1 MSKQDVIDYVMETPH
16 NTNRAVLEGLV
27 DTAVEESQV
36 QADWDQNDETAKDYI
51 KNRIGGYYNTT
62 ATADSGTLT
71 TTSFVDFTEQ
81 TDTTSYV
88 VNDETFDTAVQNLDI
103 TAGKT
108 YRISWIDN
116 GQAFSYTSEATAD
129 MQNLP
134 IILGDTVINSNAT
147 PKLVWGNKAK
157 VIFVDLII
165 TATNTITN
173 IKIEEIN
180 VVKIP
185 DEFLS
190 DKVFDHPVSRGT
202 GSYSVVEGAGTKAT
216 QYCAHAE
223 GADTTASGNYS
234 HAEGANTTASGN
246 SSHAAGQGTKALG
259 SNSYATGYYTVAAE
273 NSVMV
278 SGQYNIYEQLT
289 YTYSET
295 PATFKTEGNKNYYC
309 SKSFSFDTTTGEFTL
324 ESPTTITFPQ
334 GISLKRY
341 YFSESITSSI
351 IYFQYGTVNYTG
363 TDGNLTI
370 REGFSKLTSAKN
382 SSPQKY
388 KYLQVVGNGLYEEAR
403 ANAYTL
409 DRFGNAWY
417 AGDVYVG
424 STSGTDK
431 DDGSKKLATEEYVDN
446 HIGSKVSDKELI
458 LFSSTENSTKKF
470 KITVNDSGTISAK
483 EVTEGA

>member
-36 QADWDQNDETAKDYI
+36 QADWDQNDPTAKDYI

-71 TTSFVDFTEQ
+71 TTSFIDTTEQ
-81 TDTTSYV
+81 AGTTSYV
-88 VNDETFDTAVQNLDI
+88 VDVETFYIALQNLDI
-103 TAGKT
+103 TVGKT

-116 GQAFSYTSEATAD
+116 GQAFSYTSEAVAD
-129 MQNLP
+129 IHDMP
-134 IILGDTVINSNAT
+134 MILGDTVYSNDT
-147 PKLVWGNKAK
+147 RELVWGNKAK
-157 VIFVDLII
+157 VILIEPI
-165 TATNTITN
+165 VTATNTITN

-202 GSYSVVEGAGTKAT
+202 GSHSVVEGNGTKAT

-223 GADTTASGNYS
+223 GAGTTASAWYS
-234 HAEGANTTASGN
+234 HAEGQGTKASGTA
-246 SSHAAGQGTKALG
+246 SHAAGQNTKALG

-289 YTYSET
+289 YTYSEA

-324 ESPTTITFPQ
+324 DSPTTITFPQ

-351 IYFQYGTVNYTG
+351 IYFQCGTVNYTG

-370 REGFSKLTSAKN
+370 KEGFSKLTSDKY
-382 SSPQKY
+382 SSPGKY
-388 KYLQVVGNGLYEEAR
+388 KYLQVVGNGSYEEAR

>member
-36 QADWDQNDETAKDYI
+36 QADWDQNDPTAKDYI
-51 KNRIGGYYNTT
+51 KNKIGGYYNTT

-71 TTSFVDFTEQ
+71 TTSFIDTTEEVG
-81 TDTTSYV
+81 TTSYV
-88 VNDETFDTAVQNLDI
+88 VDVETFYTALQNLDI
-103 TAGKT
+103 TVGKT

-116 GQAFSYTSEATAD
+116 GQAFSYTSEAVAD
-129 MQNLP
+129 IHDIPM
-134 IILGDTVINSNAT
+134 ILGDTVFSNDT
-147 PKLVWGNKAK
+147 QELVWGNKAK
-157 VIFVDLII
+157 VILVKPIV

-202 GSYSVVEGAGTKAT
+202 GSYSVVEGNGTKAT

-223 GADTTASGNYS
+223 GA
-234 HAEGANTTASGN
+234 NTTASGS
-246 SSHAAGQGTKALG
+246 SSHAAGQSTKALG

-295 PATFKTEGNKNYYC
+295 KATFKTEGNKNYYC

-351 IYFQYGTVNYTG
+351 IYFQCGTVNYTG

-370 REGFSKLTSAKN
+370 KEGFSKLTSDKY
-382 SSPQKY
+382 SSPGKY
-388 KYLQVVGNGLYEEAR
+388 KYLQVVGNGSYEEAR